1 MFPILISH
9 IRRTAAALAVLAT
22 ATFAP
27 GAHAEDIDLFVA
39 NQLQDSAS
47 APNLMILLDN
57 SSNWSREAQKWP
69 GGDQGAAE
77 LQSLRTLLASPINAN
92 VGVGM
97 YTAVGNPT
105 ELGGYVRFGL
115 RDMGGSSAG
124 IANRAALSNILGLIR
139 GNINDSKEKVN
150 DSTGEAAAL
159 YEMYKYYKGLTPFRG
174 AYNSRDTPN
183 ADEKNNQGSSA
194 GRTAFGQGLT
204 AGYAFKE
211 DRDYVGPPSL
221 SCGSNYVVFIVNNAE
236 GKIPEGDQTY
246 EGVSAGSAL
255 PLLPGVS
262 GVSWTDEWARFL
274 YNNGITVF
282 ILDAYH
288 DQQNLSHSTVLQRA
302 ANVGG
307 GKYFPVKTQQDIDL
321 AFQEILAEIRATNST
336 FAAASLPISATNR
349 SQSLNQVFIGMF
361 RPDNNPRPRWMGN
374 LKQYQLARTSI
385 GIDLVDRLGSD
396 AVSLDTGFLRDCA
409 ASFWTTDSASYWATV
424 RDRDMARSN
433 CATFPVLGGVTGSTW
448 SDFPDGPTVEKGGV
462 AEVLRKGNN
471 PPTTNSS
478 PTWLANRTILTYSSS
493 APSKLVPLTTAVTG
507 WSATLDNWVK
517 GVDDMAATYT
527 EFTDTVETTT
537 ATATATLP
545 RSRPSIHGD
554 VVHSRP
560 LPVNYGAAGVTVYY
574 GANDGMLRAVD
585 ATTGKE
591 RWAYVAPEH
600 YPAYQRLHD
609 NTPLVSYPN
618 VTSTLNPQPKDY
630 FFDGSFALYQNLDST
645 KIWIFPSMRRGG
657 RMLYAFDVSDPASP
671 RIKWR
676 IGCPN
681 LTNDTGCTS
690 SDLEGIGQTWSMP
703 NPAFLKGYSGFS
715 ESTRIPILVVGGGY
729 DRCEDV
735 DSATTGCTSS
745 RKGNWVY
752 VINADTG
759 VVIKKYTDADAGSF
773 TADITLSDANGD
785 GSVDFAYAADTKGNI
800 YRIDFSDSAGTLAPL
815 DENGWRMRKV
825 AYTSGGGRKFLYPPS
840 LLGVGTSMYVALGS
854 GNRERPLLANY
865 PYQANVKDRFYV
877 LLDDLTIPASSPT
890 ATAVNLDAAPMMDV
904 SANTTCDDDGV
915 APGSTWKGWF
925 MDLPGRGEQVVTSAL
940 IAAGMVAFNTNRPVP
955 VGVDANSCSAP
966 LGEARG
972 YWVSLAN
979 ASGAIGSGTNSC
991 GGDRSS
997 AFVGGG
1003 LTPSP
1008 TLARVVIGDRT
1019 TTVAIGAAN
1028 RDGGPSVTIDPQEV
1042 KPTIDSRRK
1051 TIYWKSNSAD

>member
-1 MFPILISH
+1 MIHMLINH
-9 IRRTAAALAVLAT
+9 VRKTAAALVMLAI
-22 ATFAP
+22 ASFAP
-27 GAHAEDIDLFVA
+27 IAQAEDIDLFVA
-39 NQLQDSAS
+39 NQLQDSAA

-57 SSNWSREAQKWP
+57 SSNWSREAQHWP

-77 LQSLRTLLASPINAN
+77 LQSLRTLLSSPVNAN
-92 VGVGM
+92 IGVGM
-97 YTAVGNPT
+97 YTKIGND
-105 ELGGYVRFGL
+105 LGGYVRFGL
-115 RDMGGSSAG
+115 RDMSSSSAG
-124 IANRAALSNILGLIR
+124 IANRAALSNILGLIKA
-139 GNINDSKEKVN
+139 NVNDSIEKVN
-150 DSTGEAAAL
+150 DNTGEAASL
-159 YEMYKYYKGLTPFRG
+159 YEMYKYYKALTPFRG
-174 AYNSRDTPN
+174 SYDSRDTPN
-183 ADEKNNQGSSA
+183 ADKNNNSGSSA
-194 GRTAFGQGLT
+194 GRTAFGQGLSSDF
-204 AGYAFKE
+204 AIKPNG
-211 DRDYVGPPSL
+211 DYLGPTL
-221 SCGSNYVVFIVNNAE
+221 SGCGSNYVIFIVNNAQ
-236 GKIPEGDQTY
+236 GTIPQGDQTY
-246 EGVSAGSAL
+246 EGVSAGTAL

-262 GVSWTDEWARFL
+262 DISWTDEWARFL

-282 ILDAYH
+282 ILDAFH

-307 GKYFPVKTQQDIDL
+307 GKYFPVRNQQDIDL
-321 AFQEILAEIRATNST
+321 ALQEILAQIHATNSN

-374 LKQYQLARTSI
+374 LKQYQLARTAV
-385 GIDLVDRLGSD
+385 GIDLVGRLPGDVVD
-396 AVSLDTGFLRDCA
+396 AGTGFVRDCA

-433 CATFPVLGGVTGSTW
+433 CSPFPVLAGVTGSTW

-471 PPTTNSS
+471 PPTTDST
-478 PTWLANRTILTYSSS
+478 PTWLASRTILTYSST
-493 APSKLVPLTTAVTG
+493 AGSKLVPLTASVTG
-507 WSATLDNWVK
+507 WSTTLDSWVK
-517 GVDDMAATYT
+517 GVDDIAPTFT
-527 EFTDTVETTT
+527 EFTDTVQATTT
-537 ATATATLP
+537 TTATLP

-585 ATTGKE
+585 ASTGKE

-600 YPAYQRLHD
+600 YSAYQRLHD
-609 NTPLVSYPN
+609 NSPLVSYPN

-630 FFDGSFALYQNLDST
+630 FFDGSFSLYQNLDSS

-657 RMLYAFDVSDPASP
+657 RMLYAFDVTDPASP
-671 RIKWR
+671 SIKWR
-676 IGCPN
+676 VGCPN
-681 LTNDTGCTS
+681 LGNDTGCTS

-703 NPAFLKGYSGFS
+703 NPAFLKGWSGYSD
-715 ESTRIPILVVGGGY
+715 STRIPILLVGGGY

-735 DSATTGCTSS
+735 DSTTTSCTSS

-752 VINADTG
+752 VINAQTG
-759 VVIKKYTDADAGSF
+759 AVIKKYTDPDAGSF
-773 TADITLSDANGD
+773 AADITLSDANGD

-800 YRIDFSDSAGTLAPL
+800 YRIDFSDSAHALAPL
-815 DENGWRMRKV
+815 GEDDWRMRKV

-865 PYQANVKDRFYV
+865 PYQSNVKDRFYV
-877 LLDDLTIPASSPT
+877 LLDDLTIPASSST
-890 ATAVNLDAAPMMDV
+890 ATAVNLDASPMMDV
-904 SANTTCDDDGV
+904 TAATTCDGDGV
-915 APGSTWKGWF
+915 APGSSWKGWF

-940 IAAGMVAFNTNRPVP
+940 IAAGMVAFNTNRPLP
-955 VGVDANSCSAP
+955 TTTGTNSCSAP

-979 ASGAIGSGTNSC
+979 ASGAIGSGTHSC

-1008 TLARVVIGDRT
+1008 TLARVVIDGRT

-1028 RDGGPSVTIDPQEV
+1028 REGGPSVTIDPQEV

-1051 TIYWKSNSAD
+1051 TIYWKSNAAD